1 MSISFVAP
9 SSDSLQSYVSL
20 EILFDSPPKIFNLS
34 NYCLSQEYYNNGIS
48 FTYGST
54 FTSSPLYQGSYHF
67 DGNGGL
73 GVKNTSAFNFGSS
86 DFCIEAWVKVDTN
99 SGGFRCIASTIRDTV
114 NSVAGGGALVAGIG
128 GWGSRGAEKSWGE
141 YTDTPGGSGT
151 LGQGGAGSG
160 SVYGGGGGGGGGG
173 YYGGGGGCG
182 GGGWGG
188 WCAGGGG
195 GGSNFISTS
204 FTNTIS
210 KKGSESFTLPNGTPS
225 VGNTG
230 NGYARI
236 TRTSDNTVTNFSF
249 TGSPQTFTVP
259 TDGNYII
266 EVWGAQGKGSTAVAG
281 KSVEGGRGGYC
292 KGTIFLT
299 AGTVLNIYVGGQNGY
314 NGGGAGGVAT
324 SSENGGNG
332 GGATDIRLGG
342 NALSDRIIVAGGGGG
357 TGGAGNLFIN
367 YSQTPTGNGGAAGEN
382 GSSPNSPN
390 GWALFVDET
399 AKCFWA
405 YITYT
410 DGSYDMVRE
419 NADPL
424 DTTVWN
430 HVALVRYGSTI
441 SLYRNGIKTG
451 EVSCG
456 TKSLMTNSAGYC
468 YIGCY
473 RDDEGERVLGL
484 LAPLK
489 GNLNDVRITVGN
501 ARYTSNFT
509 PPSAFGTTT
518 YTITPVAPYQDFNP
532 LAVLGAPSIINKLTF
547 TAPYQNFNP
556 YQEPFDQKF
565 KLTFIAPYQN
575 FDPYQEPFSQ
585 KFVTFRTDETWTSPK
600 NPGVVTGL
608 PKDTSGSQ
616 HFAGWGKIYGVVTEN
631 AQPISCM
638 LRLYDYVSGAL
649 VAVTHSAPD
658 GSYQFGNLDM
668 TRIYTLVAYDP
679 NKNYNSI
686 IRDLIKPER
695 M

>member
-1 MSISFVAP
+1 MSISFAVP
-9 SSDSLQSYVSL
+9 SSDSLQTYVPL
-20 EILFDSPPKIFNLS
+20 KILFDSPKIINFSSYSLS
-34 NYCLSQEYYNNGIS
+34 REYYNAVS
-48 FTYGST
+48 FTYGSS
-54 FTSSPLYQGSYHF
+54 FTSSSLYQGSCYF
-67 DGNGGL
+67 DGNSGL
-73 GVKNTSAFNFGSS
+73 GFNNSSAFNFGSS
-86 DFCIEAWVKVDTN
+86 DFCVEAWVKVDAN

-128 GWGSRGAEKSWGE
+128 GWGSRGDEGGGGA
-141 YTDTPGGSGT
+141 TTTPGGSGI

-160 SVYGGGGGGGGGG
+160 SYLGGGGGGGGGG

-182 GGGWGG
+182 GGGAGG

-210 KKGSESFTLPNGTPS
+210 KKGSESFTLPDGSTS
-225 VGNTG
+225 TGNTG

-249 TGSPQTFTVP
+249 TGSLQTFTVP
-259 TDGNYII
+259 ADDNYII
-266 EVWGAQGKGSTAVAG
+266 EVWGAQGKGSTAVVG
-281 KSVEGGRGGYC
+281 KPVEGGRGGYC

-314 NGGGAGGVAT
+314 NGGGAGGIST
-324 SSENGGNG
+324 ENGGSG
-332 GGATDIRLGG
+332 GGATDVRLGG
-342 NALSDRIIVAGGGGG
+342 NTLSDRIIVAGGGGG
-357 TGGAGNLFIN
+357 TGGAGNLYIS
-367 YSQTPTGNGGAAGEN
+367 YSQTPTGKGGAAGEN
-382 GSSPNSPN
+382 GFSPNSPY

-441 SLYRNGIKTG
+441 SLYRNGTKTG
-451 EVSCG
+451 EVNCG
-456 TKSLMTNSAGYC
+456 TKSLKTNSSGYC

-473 RDDEGERVLGL
+473 RDDEGGRATGL
-484 LAPLK
+484 LASLK
-489 GNLNDVRITVGN
+489 GNLNDVRITIGN

-509 PPSAFGTTT
+509 PSALGTSSH
-518 YTITPVAPYQDFNP
+518 TINLNIGDT
-532 LAVLGAPSIINKLTF
+532 ITF
-547 TAPYQNFNP
+547 TAP
-556 YQEPFDQKF
+556 K
-565 KLTFIAPYQN
+565 QN

-585 KFVTFRTDETWTSPK
+585 KFILTFTAPKQNFDPYQEPFSQKFILTRTDETLSSPK
-600 NPGVVTGL
+600 NLGVVTGL
-608 PKDTSGSQ
+608 PRDTSGSQ
-616 HFAGWGKIYGVVTEN
+616 HFAGFGKIYGVVTEN

-649 VAVTHSAPD
+649 VAITHSASD
-658 GSYQFGNLDM
+658 GSYQFGNVDM
-668 TRIYTLVAYDP
+668 SRIYTLVAYNP
-679 NKNYNSI
+679 SKNYNSI

-695 M
+695 I